1 MRIEELR
8 ARLALIE
15 RLVAFASHRAW
26 LTLLATAVLTA
37 LGAWYAAGHFAMT
50 TDTAKL
56 ISPDLEWRKD
66 LTAVNEAFPQ
76 RADLIAIVI
85 DGATPELASKSAR
98 ELAMRLSARQDLFN
112 FVQEPDGGEFFARNG
127 LLFLSTDDVG
137 DTTRALIRAQP
148 FLGALAADPS
158 LRGLMESLSTV
169 LLGVQHGDAKLSEI
183 DPAMRGLADA
193 LGSVVRGR
201 TVFFSWE
208 TIVSDHPAGLRQLR
222 RIVLAQPK
230 LDNSQ
235 LVPAAAA
242 TAAIRAA
249 ARELQLDSDHGV
261 RVRLTGSVVLADEEF
276 ATLAQRADLIGAL
289 MLAALVLMLW
299 LAVHSLRIIVA
310 ILVTTFTGLL
320 LTASLGLLLVGRFNL
335 ISVAFIPLF
344 VGLGVDFSIQF
355 AVRYRAERLE
365 HRRLDTA
372 LGAAGASIGG
382 TLALAAAAIGTGF
395 FAFLPTE
402 YIGAAELGLIAGTGM
417 LIALLLS
424 VLLLPALLKILKPSA
439 EAREIGFVSL
449 APLNRHLLRYRWRVL
464 ALAAATA
471 VVCAALLPFLR
482 FDFNPLNLRST
493 RSESVS
499 TLLDLLKDPDRTP
512 NTIDI
517 LAPSLA
523 DANALAA
530 ELKKLP
536 EVARAATLD
545 SFVPDQQK
553 EKLQLI
559 EDAALLLGPTLDPPT
574 VRPAGTD
581 AEIAKSIGATARD
594 LAKAAEKEGS
604 QRVAADTRRL
614 AAVLEALANGP
625 PELRARASEMLIP
638 PLKVMLTNIRNAL
651 QAKPVTAASLPPD
664 LVRDWVTPD
673 GRAKVQVF
681 PSGNSN
687 DNRTLE
693 RFVAAVRKVAPH
705 PTGAPVSI
713 QEAARMIVGAFVEAG
728 VLSFL
733 AVAGLLAITL
743 RRSRDVAYTM
753 IPIMLGG
760 LLTLASCVIVGQSI
774 NFANII
780 GLPLL
785 FGLGVAFNIYFVR
798 AWRGG
803 EARLLQ
809 SSLTRAVLFSALAT
823 GTAFGSLWLSPHPGT
838 ASLGKLLMISLG
850 WTLVTTLLFEPALLG
865 TPKRSPR

>member
-15 RLVAFASHRAW
+15 RLVAFSAQRAW
-26 LTLLATAVLTA
+26 LTLLATALLSV

-56 ISPDLEWRKD
+56 ISPDLQWRKD
-66 LTAVNEAFPQ
+66 LVAVNEAFPQ
-76 RADLIAIVI
+76 RADLIVIVV
-85 DGATPELASKSAR
+85 DGASPEIASNAAR
-98 ELAMRLSARQDLFN
+98 ELAKRLRAQPALFN
-112 FVQEPDGGEFFARNG
+112 SVQEPDGGEFFARNG
-127 LLFLSTDDVG
+127 LLFLSADEVG
-137 DTTRALIRAQP
+137 DATRALIRAQP

-158 LRGLMESLSTV
+158 LRGVMESLSTV
-169 LLGVQHGDAKLSEI
+169 LLGVQHGEAKLSEI
-183 DPAMRGLADA
+183 DPAMRAIADA
-193 LGSVVRGR
+193 LEKTVNGR
-201 TVFFSWE
+201 RAFFSWQ
-208 TIVSDHPAGLRQLR
+208 TIVSDHPADLRQLR

-242 TAAIRAA
+242 TAAIRSA
-249 ARELQLDSDHGV
+249 ARALMLDSDHGA

-276 ATLAQRADLIGAL
+276 ATLAQRADLIGTL

-299 LAVHSLRIIVA
+299 LAVHSVRIIIA

-365 HRRLDTA
+365 HRRLVAA
-372 LGAAGASIGG
+372 LGAAGSSIGG

-402 YIGAAELGLIAGTGM
+402 YIGAAELGLIAGMGM
-417 LIALLLS
+417 LIAFLLS
-424 VLLLPALLKILKPSA
+424 ITLLPALLRILKPAA
-439 EAREIGFVSL
+439 EAREIGFHSL

-464 ALAAATA
+464 ALAATTA
-471 VVCAALLPFLR
+471 VVCTALLPFLH
-482 FDFNPLNLRST
+482 FDFNPLNLRSI

-512 NTIDI
+512 NTVEV

-523 DANALAA
+523 EA
-530 ELKKLP
+530 EAIATRLKKLP
-536 EVARAATLD
+536 EVAHAVTLEG
-545 SFVPDQQK
+545 FVPDQQK

-559 EDAALLLGPTLDPPT
+559 DDAALLLGPTLDPPS
-574 VRPAGTD
+574 VRPAPDD
-581 AEIAKSIGATARD
+581 AEIAASIAATARD
-594 LAKAAEKEGS
+594 LAAAAEKERS
-604 QRVAADTRRL
+604 RTVAADAKRL
-614 AAVLEALANGP
+614 AAVLETLSKGS
-625 PELRARASEMLIP
+625 PELRAEASETFTA
-638 PLKVMLTNIRNAL
+638 PLKIMLTSIRGVL
-651 QAKPVTAASLPPD
+651 QAKRVTLETLPPD
-664 LVRDWVTPD
+664 LMRDWVTPD

-693 RFVAAVRKVAPH
+693 RFVAAVRTVAPH
-705 PTGAPVSI
+705 ATGAPVSI
-713 QEAARMIVGAFVEAG
+713 QEAARMIVGAFIEAG

-733 AVAGLLAITL
+733 AVAGLLAIAL
-743 RRSRDVAYTM
+743 RRTRDVAYTM
-753 IPIMLGG
+753 LPILLGG
-760 LLTLASCVIVGQSI
+760 LLTLGSCVLVGQSI

-865 TPKRSPR
+865 TPKRPPP